1 MTADDL
7 TGRVA
12 IVTGST
18 AGLGARFA
26 HVLAGAGATVVV
38 TGRRAERIREAVESI
53 GRSGGKAHGVRLDV
67 TDPASIVDCLTEV
80 TEQIGLPQIL
90 VNNAGIPDAQRAHKM
105 SLELV
110 DAVLD
115 TNVRGPWLMATGVA
129 RRLIEA
135 GVPGRIVNITS
146 MSAYQ
151 YDGNGAALYSTTKA
165 AVSRMTET
173 LAVEWSRR
181 FINVNAI
188 APGVFASEMTDG
200 MLSRVGDIA
209 PGLPRQRLGQ
219 PEQID
224 STLLYLV
231 SDASEAVTGTV
242 IKIDDGQL
250 PR

>member
-1 MTADDL
+1 MSAVDL

-26 HVLAGAGATVVV
+26 HVLADAGATVVV
-38 TGRRAERIREAVESI
+38 TGRRTERITEVVGAINER
-53 GRSGGKAHGVRLDV
+53 GGKAHGIQLDV
-67 TDPASIVDCLTEV
+67 TDPASIEACLTEA
-80 TEQIGLPQIL
+80 TGEFGTPQIL

-115 TNVRGPWLMATGVA
+115 TNVRGPWLMTTGVA
-129 RRLIEA
+129 RRLIAAEL
-135 GVPGRIVNITS
+135 PGRIVNLSS
-146 MSAYQ
+146 MSAFHYA
-151 YDGNGAALYSTTKA
+151 GNGAALYSTTKA
-165 AVSRMTET
+165 AVARMTEA
-173 LAVEWSRR
+173 LAVEWSRYL
-181 FINVNAI
+181 INVNAI
-188 APGVFASEMTDG
+188 APGVFESEMTSG
-200 MLSRVGDIA
+200 MLERVGDIA
-209 PGLPRQRLGQ
+209 PGLPRKRLGL
-219 PEQID
+219 PEQLD

-242 IKIDDGQL
+242 IRIDDGQL